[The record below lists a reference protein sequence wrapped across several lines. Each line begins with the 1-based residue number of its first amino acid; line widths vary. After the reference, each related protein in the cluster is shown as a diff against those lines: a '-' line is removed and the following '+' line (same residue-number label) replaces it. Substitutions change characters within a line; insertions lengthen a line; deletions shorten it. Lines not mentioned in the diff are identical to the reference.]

1 MSIRDLLM
9 TAAGTPSEALPGQV
23 VYTAGFAIPWA
34 VPANVRSICILCV
47 GGGALPYVNNPYS
60 DGGDSYVT
68 RGSGGPTL
76 CHAGGGKCF
85 YQTPGTMNN
94 GPGGLV
100 IVGTGGNGGQGGY
113 YAGGGGG
120 AGGYSGAGG
129 NGGDSSYSGA
139 PGMAGL
145 GGGGGGGGAGLS
157 GHGSAGG
164 GGVGLLGQGS
174 SGLGGAGDGSPLGGS
189 GGSGGSGGNDR
200 TQNNG
205 RGGGNYGGGGAGGSN
220 SYSSGGGGALA
231 YVNNIPV
238 TPGEWLFVYPGAA
251 GTWDYPQTAS
261 AGSGAIRIIWGLGRS
276 FPSTNTGDM

>member
-1 MSIRDLLM
+1 MSVRNILM
-9 TAAGTPSEALPGQV
+9 AAAGTTSEAPPGQV
-23 VYTAGFAIPWA
+23 VFTGSQTYWV
-34 VPANVRSICILCV
+34 VPANVRSVCILCV
-47 GGGALPYVNNPYS
+47 GGGALPYLGDPYS

-68 RGSGGPTL
+68 RGYAGPTL
-76 CHAGGGKCF
+76 CHAGGGKCY
-85 YQTPGTMNN
+85 YQTTGTMNN

-100 IVGTGGNGGQGGY
+100 IVGTGGSGGQGGY
-113 YAGGGGG
+113 HSGGGGG

-145 GGGGGGGGAGLS
+145 GGGAGGGGAGVS
-157 GHGSAGG
+157 GYGSSGG

-174 SGLGGAGDGSPLGGS
+174 SGLGGTGGSSSLGGS
-189 GGSGGSGGNDR
+189 GGSGGSGGNNV

-238 TPGEWLFVYPGAA
+238 TPGEWLYVYPGRA
-251 GTWDYPQTAS
+251 GEWGYPQTAF
-261 AGSGAIRIIWGLGRS
+261 AGSGAVRIIWGSGRS
-276 FPSTNTGDM
+276 YPSTNTGDL

>member
-1 MSIRDLLM
+1 MW
-9 TAAGTPSEALPGQV
+9 T
-23 VYTAGFAIPWA
+23 
-34 VPANVRSICILCV
+34 VPANVRSICIVCV
-47 GGGALPYVNNPYS
+47 GGGALPYLNDQYS

-68 RGSGGPTL
+68 RGYSGPTL
-76 CHAGGGKCF
+76 CHAGGGKCY
-85 YQTPGTMNN
+85 YQTPSTMNR

-113 YAGGGGG
+113 IGGGGGG

-129 NGGDSSYSGA
+129 NGADNSYSGA

-145 GGGGGGGGAGLS
+145 GGGAGGGGAGVS
-157 GHGSAGG
+157 GNGSSGG

-174 SGLGGAGDGSPLGGS
+174 SGLGGTGGSSSLGGS
-189 GGSGGSGGNDR
+189 GGSGGSEGNNV

-205 RGGGNYGGGGAGGSN
+205 RGGGSYGGGGAGGST

-238 TPGEWLFVYPGAA
+238 TPGELLCVYPGRA
-251 GTWDYPQTAS
+251 GEWNYPQTAL
-261 AGSGAIRIIWGLGRS
+261 AGSGAVRIIWGAGRA